1 MNTDNSSQSNPSL
14 PDHYDVLTHPLVHF
28 REPPSFSNCLDILH
42 NCCYLADLF
51 GSLELEYETDEGLS
65 EQASTAFFWQTRTL
79 ESTLRYVSLCLR
91 DVQNGQMEH
100 LSNIKD
106 SPVALALK
114 DTNKQFRDSVS
125 SALLCHKDVTAKD
138 IDLFAELLKG

>member
-1 MNTDNSSQSNPSL
+1 MNTDNNSQANPTL

-65 EQASTAFFWQTRTL
+65 EQAATAFFWQTRTL

-91 DVQNGQMEH
+91 GVHNDQMEH
-100 LSNIKD
+100 LDNLKN
-106 SPVALALK
+106 SPLAKVLIDTDPSVQKAISKAL
-114 DTNKQFRDSVS
+114 VS
-125 SALLCHKDVTAKD
+125 AEGIGQKGIESF
-138 IDLFAELLKG
+138 IELLKT